1 MVMVAEFSREHPVVK
16 TLFATKI
23 RDIPVGFYASFRVD
37 GYEITLDF
45 IPDIDTEHQLRIY
58 VRLVREGPGKGSEL
72 DIRSPDPDLTVAD
85 VFELAREVIQSL
97 VRKR

>member
-1 MVMVAEFSREHPVVK
+1 MVENPDVVK
-16 TLFATKI
+16 ALLNAKI
-23 RDIPVGFYASFRVD
+23 RDLHEGFYASFKVD
-37 GYEITLDF
+37 GYEITIDF
-45 IPDIDTEHQLRIY
+45 MPDVDTEGQLRIY

-85 VFELAREVIQSL
+85 IFELAREVIQSL